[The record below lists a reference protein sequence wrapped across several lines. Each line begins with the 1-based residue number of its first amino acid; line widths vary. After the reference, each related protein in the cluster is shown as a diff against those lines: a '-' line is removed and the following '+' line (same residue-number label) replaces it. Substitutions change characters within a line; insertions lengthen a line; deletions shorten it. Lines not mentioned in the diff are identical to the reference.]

1 MGRKE
6 RRGMFKKLVNEF
18 IDADIPVAEIQ
29 DIEKVIDAEPWS
41 ITSRIN
47 IAISRMDY
55 KGLIKAVTID
65 NKVYLVN
72 RLMIEEV

>member
-29 DIEKVIDAEPWS
+29 DIEKVIDAAPWS
-41 ITSRIN
+41 IAGRIN
-47 IAISRMDY
+47 MAISRMDY

>member
-29 DIEKVIDAEPWS
+29 GIEKVIDAEPWS
-41 ITSRIN
+41 ITCRIN
-47 IAISRMDY
+47 TAIERMDY
-55 KGLIKAVTID
+55 KDIIKAVTID
-65 NKVYLVN
+65 KRVYIMNCPL
-72 RLMIEEV
+72 LEEA